1 MADEQSLPLY
11 RGASAVFR
19 GWFAAKNGDIVSGIE
34 LVRRGTTAYRAT
46 GADLWGPFFD
56 ALLAE
61 ACEIAGRYEEAA
73 QLLHDAELTVEG
85 RGARWFVAEL
95 NRRQGRLLYR
105 QGCLEA
111 AEQLHR
117 KAMSIATQQEAR
129 LWELRAATSLA
140 RLWGDK
146 GRRAEMRE
154 MLTPIYSRFA
164 EGFDTA
170 DLREAKTVLDALA

>member
-117 KAMSIATQQEAR
+117 KAMSIATHVTISRISARRPLSPHNRAR
-129 LWELRAATSLA
+129 LVAARNSHNLA
-140 RLWGDK
+140 SCCDLPK
-146 GRRAEMRE
+146 A
-154 MLTPIYSRFA
+154 LIQPI
-164 EGFDTA
+164 
-170 DLREAKTVLDALA
+170 